1 MSNEMVFSVCAV
13 CFMLLFVVLCADL
26 YVLYGI
32 RNALFRMLED
42 ILDEEENDD
51 EDNDKETD

>member
-32 RNALFRMLED
+32 RNALFRMLEGTD
-42 ILDEEENDD
+42 DGEEEND
-51 EDNDKETD
+51 KETGK